1 MKIGIG
7 YDVHALV
14 KNRKLIIGGVHIPYE
29 KGLNGHS
36 DADVLI
42 HAIMD
47 SLLGAMGL
55 GDIGRLFP
63 DTDNKYKDLD
73 SRVLLREVYNLMKN
87 NNYKI
92 GNVDA
97 VIIAQKPKMMIY
109 IEEMKKKIA
118 QDLETDIS
126 NINLKATTT
135 EHLGYEGRGEGIAAQ
150 SVCLLVNKEKQWSEA
165 IYWVYPNVYTRVTIW
180 TIDRAIDK
188 AIDKAMGNQ
197 L

>member
-7 YDVHALV
+7 YDVHALAD
-14 KNRKLIIGGVHIPYE
+14 NRKLIIGGVHIPYE

-47 SLLGAMGL
+47 SLLGAMGE

-63 DTDNKYKDLD
+63 DGDDKYKDLD
-73 SRVLLREVYNLMKN
+73 SRVLLREVFKLMKN
-87 NNYKI
+87 NNYAL
-92 GNVDA
+92 GNLDA
-97 VIIAQKPKMMIY
+97 VIIAQKPKMMPY

-150 SVCLLVNKEKQWSEA
+150 SVCLLVNKEKQ
-165 IYWVYPNVYTRVTIW
+165 
-180 TIDRAIDK
+180 
-188 AIDKAMGNQ
+188 
-197 L
+197 

>member
-150 SVCLLVNKEKQWSEA
+150 SVCLLVNKEKQ
-165 IYWVYPNVYTRVTIW
+165 
-180 TIDRAIDK
+180 
-188 AIDKAMGNQ
+188 
-197 L
+197 